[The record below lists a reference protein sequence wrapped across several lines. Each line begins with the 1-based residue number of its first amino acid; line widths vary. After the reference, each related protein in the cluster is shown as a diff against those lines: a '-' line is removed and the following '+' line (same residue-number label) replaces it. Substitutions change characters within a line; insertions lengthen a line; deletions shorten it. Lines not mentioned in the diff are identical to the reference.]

1 MTSPL
6 PPYPIPPPQM
16 PTIEK
21 IFRKEIVTTVQAPV
35 SPPSH
40 PTLAA
45 NTDIAAITEIPP
57 SSSAST
63 NSKGGKD
70 KTSKKS
76 DGLPLS
82 ETNQHLEVSSEEAK
96 TAPKK
101 KTRDLP
107 PPPDISNL
115 KPLEKVQLSAPEPS
129 PLPVTPVIAPIIT
142 TVEYIDIPLEQPLSR
157 AEAVEVVSTSV
168 SSAME
173 EYKQWVL
180 QKLQWEEGQWAER
193 TAALQKARS
202 DRDADIALQKAKE
215 KPKQAEK
222 PAGAGKQK
230 K

>member
-6 PPYPIPPPQM
+6 PPYPIAPPQM
-16 PTIEK
+16 PSMEK
-21 IFRKEIVTTVQAPV
+21 IFRKEIITTVQAPA

-40 PTLAA
+40 PALAA
-45 NTDIAAITEIPP
+45 NTDIAAITAIPP
-57 SSSAST
+57 SSSAPA
-63 NSKGGKD
+63 NSKGDKD
-70 KTSKKS
+70 KAFKKS
-76 DGLPLS
+76 DGQPLS
-82 ETNQHLEVSSEEAK
+82 ETNQQLEDSSEEAK

-101 KTRDLP
+101 KRRDLP

-129 PLPVTPVIAPIIT
+129 PLPETPAIVPIIT
-142 TVEYIDIPLEQPLSR
+142 TVEYIDIPLDQPLSR

-168 SSAME
+168 SSVME

-202 DRDADIALQKAKE
+202 DRDADTALQKKE
-215 KPKQAEK
+215 KPKQVEK
-222 PAGAGKQK
+222 PGAGKQK